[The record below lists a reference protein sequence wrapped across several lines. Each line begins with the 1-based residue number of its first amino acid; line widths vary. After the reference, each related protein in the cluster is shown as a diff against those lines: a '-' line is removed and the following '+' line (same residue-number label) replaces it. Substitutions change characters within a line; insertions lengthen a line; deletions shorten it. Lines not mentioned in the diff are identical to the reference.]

1 MKLRSKLQKM
11 IKTKPAQVM
20 TISITKQ
27 LYLCKERLPE
37 KPGLPWRWRQ
47 AACSGPGWTRTSP
60 DVPPACPR
68 NGFAGGRRGTFE
80 PLSGSRRAK
89 PLQ

>member
-1 MKLRSKLQKM
+1 
-11 IKTKPAQVM
+11 M

-37 KPGLPWRWRQ
+37 KPGRPWQWRQ

-68 NGFAGGRRGTFE
+68 TGFAGGRRGTFE
-80 PLSGSRRAK
+80 PLSGSRRAV
-89 PLQ
+89 LQ